1 MFRLDV
7 DKFADLVCAVEFE
20 SAKLGKD
27 FLVRLMYEKPRGAW
41 TLLEVW
47 AEKGN
52 AADIYESTDEE
63 EPSVDRNVDLPDLF
77 QTTSF
82 ARAEI
87 FKGWK
92 SKRQV
97 YDTYPTWET
106 LGDRLGF
113 RDLTTVSAKLPKVV
127 AMKFAKYAE
136 RHEQTTSSQI
146 KKLILEWLEEEL
158 KENAKMLIFQE

>member
-1 MFRLDV
+1 MFQLDV

-27 FLVRLMYEKPRGAW
+27 FSVRLIYEKPRGAW
-41 TLLEVW
+41 TFLEVW
-47 AEKGN
+47 SEKGDS
-52 AADIYESTDEE
+52 ADVYESNDAAGANAE
-63 EPSVDRNVDLPDLF
+63 RQIDLLELF
-77 QTTSF
+77 ETINF
-82 ARAEI
+82 VRAEI

-92 SKRQV
+92 NKRV
-97 YDTYPTWET
+97 YDTYETWEA

-136 RHEQTTSSQI
+136 RHGQTTSSQI